1 MGAFAFSGAHMRTT
15 VYVDGFNLYY
25 GCLKGTP
32 YKWLDLKSLF
42 RQLLE
47 EQNQIDAIKYFTAK
61 IKAKPGKAT
70 SPQEQQ
76 AYLRALEAHIPE
88 IEIILG
94 HFLIHNVRMPAVSPP
109 PITVEVIKSEE
120 KGSDVNLSVHLLND
134 AWLDKFDCAVI
145 VTNDS
150 DMAEAMRLVKFH
162 HPNKILGI
170 VTPGRKNEATGQ
182 RVRTSKQLKASADFV
197 RTIRPGLLQKS
208 LLPNPIPG
216 TNISKPAEW

>member
-1 MGAFAFSGAHMRTT
+1 MRTT

-42 RQLLE
+42 EQLLDRS
-47 EQNQIDAIKYFTAK
+47 NQIEAIKYFTAK

-76 AYLRALEAHIPE
+76 AYLRALAAHAPDV
-88 IEIILG
+88 EIILG
-94 HFLIHNVRMPAVSPP
+94 HFLIHNVRMPPVTPP
-109 PITVEVIKSEE
+109 PATVEVVKSEE

-134 AWLDKFDCAVI
+134 AWLDRYDCAVI

-150 DMAEAMRLVKFH
+150 DMAEAMRLVKIH
-162 HPNKILGI
+162 HPNKILGV
-170 VTPGRKNEATGQ
+170 VTPGRKNRATGQ
-182 RVRTSKQLKASADFV
+182 QVRTSKQLRESADFV
-197 RTIRPGLLQKS
+197 RTIRPGLLRKS

-216 TNISKPAEW
+216 TNISKPLDW